1 MAETA
6 HHVTRVPV
14 IVGMAT
20 ERGIQAELPALLGAA
35 DILVN
40 GVHGFQNTA
49 GQFLEFAKFHRFVH
63 AVVLEVIEPFG
74 GLESVRSGDG
84 QPIHVR

>member
-6 HHVTRVPV
+6 YHVTGVAI

-20 ERGIQAELPALLGAA
+20 EWGVQAKLPALLGAA
-35 DILVN
+35 NILVN

-63 AVVLEVIEPFG
+63 AVVLKVIESLRR
-74 GLESVRSGDG
+74 LEGVRSGDG
-84 QPIHVR
+84 QTVHVR

>member
-6 HHVTRVPV
+6 YHVTCVAI

-35 DILVN
+35 NILVN
-40 GVHGFQNTA
+40 GIHGFQNTA

-63 AVVLEVIEPFG
+63 AVVLKVIESLG

-84 QPIHVR
+84 QTVHVR